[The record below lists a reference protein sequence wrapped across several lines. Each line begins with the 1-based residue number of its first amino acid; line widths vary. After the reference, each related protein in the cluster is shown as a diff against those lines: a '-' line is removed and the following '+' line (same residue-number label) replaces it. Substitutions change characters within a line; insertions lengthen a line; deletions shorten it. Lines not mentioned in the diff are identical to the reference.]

1 MRTSGT
7 GVVFAATDC
16 LAALFQVDLDAT
28 VPALIE
34 GDLWP
39 ILFLL
44 FIPVSILVNMVPI
57 AWLCGLVLVQIGCM
71 EPKDLKH
78 FALRSRFPGHWF
90 KEAAE
95 NPLNERTQ
103 DAA

>member
-1 MRTSGT
+1 
-7 GVVFAATDC
+7 V
-16 LAALFQVDLDAT
+16 LFVRAI
-28 VPALIE
+28 VGE
-34 GDLWP
+34 
-39 ILFLL
+39 
-44 FIPVSILVNMVPI
+44 
-57 AWLCGLVLVQIGCM
+57 QIGCM

-78 FALRSRFPGHWF
+78 YALRSRYPGHWF

>member
-1 MRTSGT
+1 M
-7 GVVFAATDC
+7 FAAAGGLT
-16 LAALFQVDLDAT
+16 ALFQVDLDAT

-34 GDLWP
+34 GNLRP

-44 FIPVSILVNMVPI
+44 FIPVSILINMVPI
-57 AWLCGLVLVQIGCM
+57 ASLCGLVLVQIGCM

-78 FALRSRFPGHWF
+78 YALRSRYPGHWF
-90 KEAAE
+90 KEATK